1 MSRGLLNPEGSD
13 HTERNKPRLQT
24 VLACEL
30 ILLSRPSQT
39 RELSIT
45 GLTMLSS
52 RREEDLFF
60 LVKEE
65 VRSV

>member
-1 MSRGLLNPEGSD
+1 M
-13 HTERNKPRLQT
+13 
-24 VLACEL
+24 LACEL

-52 RREEDLFF
+52 KREEGLFF